1 MRACL
6 ESVGSLCCQQALF
19 MLMRRIPKSKI
30 QGVHEQLCFLHHLL
44 HLLLCS
50 VVSKIARGCSGKM
63 GFSNFCHL
71 SLASTGLPLVV
82 QKLASLAT
90 NGSNLLA
97 SWGRGGR
104 EVVKWKRKWKKWCR
118 LRCPTHLAQYVHLS
132 YISCWGAKILGHTV
146 DIDEKLV
153 FLIRIMYETIFHLIK
168 IMLIC
173 NIPQTRGNKPSRASP
188 VAVEAS
194 CNGLMYFTYIYSE
207 KIDFKKSMQKRPQP
221 QRQSVLMTLFKTL
234 LITMQCKFCYWYT
247 TFLSIYFI
255 VI

>member
-1 MRACL
+1 MTDICTGCL
-6 ESVGSLCCQQALF
+6 GKIVFFQ
-19 MLMRRIPKSKI
+19 RIFIIFPLPL
-30 QGVHEQLCFLHHLL
+30 V
-44 HLLLCS
+44 
-50 VVSKIARGCSGKM
+50 
-63 GFSNFCHL
+63 N
-71 SLASTGLPLVV
+71 TGLPLVV
-82 QKLASLAT
+82 QKLASLTT

-118 LRCPTHLAQYVHLS
+118 LRCPTHLALYIHLS
-132 YISCWGAKILGHTV
+132 YISCWGAKILGHPV

-173 NIPQTRGNKPSRASP
+173 NIPQTRGNKPSRASS

-194 CNGLMYFTYIYSE
+194 CNGLMYFTYIP
-207 KIDFKKSMQKRPQP
+207 KKMILWNLCRNDLNRLLRRSVQP
-221 QRQSVLMTLFKTL
+221 SVLMTLFKTL